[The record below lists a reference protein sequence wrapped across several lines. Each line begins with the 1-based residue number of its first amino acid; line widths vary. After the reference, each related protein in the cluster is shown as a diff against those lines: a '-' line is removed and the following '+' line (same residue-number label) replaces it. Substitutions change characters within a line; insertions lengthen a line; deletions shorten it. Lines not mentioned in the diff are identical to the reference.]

1 MRRPLRLGGYPY
13 HLASDRQLHLGG
25 PRLLRSYVRA
35 IAALEETGPLTA
47 GAWESARERRHDVRS
62 RCGVRPVTGRDT
74 ETDPPPRAKDDRGPR
89 RLRRLP
95 SDLPHSK
102 LPGGRVPGRDHVLNR
117 VSASPRLAKCARS
130 THRSASGCRC
140 WTTKAVV
147 RWSTDRR
154 AATPRAKS
162 KRLVPASAHIDSLCL
177 GAGLSDLGRRATSV
191 YASVRT

>member
-47 GAWESARERRHDVRS
+47 GAWESARERRRDVRS

-74 ETDPPPRAKDDRGPR
+74 ETDPPPRAKDERGPR
-89 RLRRLP
+89 RLRRPP

-102 LPGGRVPGRDHVLNR
+102 LPGGRVPGRDQVLNR
-117 VSASPRLAKCARS
+117 VFCIAAACEVCEIDPPLSVGMPVLDHEVRRQMVYEPQSRDTKGKARGWFPLVPIRQPMPRSRAFG
-130 THRSASGCRC
+130 HRASGN
-140 WTTKAVV
+140 
-147 RWSTDRR
+147 
-154 AATPRAKS
+154 
-162 KRLVPASAHIDSLCL
+162 
-177 GAGLSDLGRRATSV
+177 
-191 YASVRT
+191 